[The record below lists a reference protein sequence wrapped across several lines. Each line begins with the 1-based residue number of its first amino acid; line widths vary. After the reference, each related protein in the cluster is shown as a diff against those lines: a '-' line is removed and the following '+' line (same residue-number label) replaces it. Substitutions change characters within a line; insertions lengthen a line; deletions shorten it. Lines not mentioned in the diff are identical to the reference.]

1 VTAPAHPAAADGGG
15 LRPAF
20 SAARSRL
27 GLIALLL
34 ALAAL
39 AWWSTV
45 DRMRGMDEGPGTHLR
60 TLGWFLGV
68 WLVMMAA
75 MMFPSVAP
83 TVALYSQMTKKRSPV
98 RRWFSSVV
106 IVTWTAAGL
115 LAFGISEIGGRVLDD
130 GLSWGRAGRW
140 VAGGILVIAAVYE
153 LTPLKTVCL
162 RHCRSPL
169 GFLLGSWR
177 EGLSGAV
184 RMEAK
189 HGAWCVGCCWELISY
204 HACLGGV

>member
-1 VTAPAHPAAADGGG
+1 
-15 LRPAF
+15 L
-20 SAARSRL
+20 
-27 GLIALLL
+27 
-34 ALAAL
+34 
-39 AWWSTV
+39 
-45 DRMRGMDEGPGTHLR
+45 
-60 TLGWFLGV
+60 
-68 WLVMMAA
+68 
-75 MMFPSVAP
+75 
-83 TVALYSQMTKKRSPV
+83 

-140 VAGGILVIAAVYE
+140 GVAGGILVIAAVYE

-184 RMEAK
+184 RMGAK
-189 HGAWCVGCCWELISY
+189 HGAWCVGCCWALISY
-204 HACLGGV
+204 PACLGGV